1 MYFSIDPKKYYKT
14 KKYCKEK
21 YLQTIQKNEEKN
33 KKREYGCNWYRKL
46 FIQNQLSET
55 EKKMKN
61 IKMNAIYVK
70 IFLRKK
76 TKGVNMYTKKKHITF
91 SEEEKEKSV
100 NMLTEDVEI
109 FLNNFNSLRTCKKVF
124 WFKKI
129 VLFKQAWE
137 SFLGAR

>member
-21 YLQTIQKNEEKN
+21 YVQTIKKNEEKN
-33 KKREYGCNWYRKL
+33 KKREYECNWYRKL

-55 EKKMKN
+55 EKNEKHQNECNLLKN
-61 IKMNAIYVK
+61 LSKEKNKRHEYAH
-70 IFLRKK
+70 KK
-76 TKGVNMYTKKKHITF
+76 YITF

-109 FLNNFNSLRTCKKVF
+109 FLNSFNSLQKRKKVF
-124 WFKKI
+124 
-129 VLFKQAWE
+129 
-137 SFLGAR
+137 